1 MSHRTPA
8 PQRGFPERV
17 QMFDTLLAATDR
29 GNHKSL
35 TQLIEQLRSAAST
48 ADRLLAH
55 YVEEGNPNG
64 YSNVADTLVGQ
75 LDSMLKDASTLASHA
90 RVANAQ
96 REARK
101 WFVADESSNV

>member
-1 MSHRTPA
+1 
-8 PQRGFPERV
+8 
-17 QMFDTLLAATDR
+17 MFDTLLAATDR

-64 YSNVADTLVGQ
+64 YSSVAEALVSH
-75 LDSMLKDASTLASHA
+75 LESMLKDASTLVSYTSS
-90 RVANAQ
+90 ANTQ

-101 WFVADESSNV
+101 WFVADED